1 MASGFDARVA
11 VSTAEATYGTRVAPT
26 RFVPLTAED
35 LGFTV
40 NRYFSPAIGSGPWS
54 RPSIVTT
61 KVGQGTL
68 SGDVPT
74 VGFGF
79 LLNYLNG
86 NTNTPVQDGATTSYA
101 TTFNLDT
108 LPSKSFTT
116 QVQNPPVTSATLVPH
131 DMTGVM
137 MGGIT
142 LSWTAGGVLSYSI
155 PVVYQNLDT
164 AQSLVTYVAPSAYDL
179 FSFTG
184 GSITVGGVLE
194 TNIVGDGSIEIAF
207 PLRNDAYTL
216 GSGGLIAKP
225 VPNEKPTATG
235 SFTPDFNDNTNLTRT
250 LANTI
255 ADVVLKFEGAIIAS
269 TFKYTM
275 QVTLKDCVFTT
286 QRATVGGPGPL
297 SQPVSFTS
305 APSVA
310 ANFPSLLYR
319 STGATL

>member
-11 VSTAEATYGTRVAPT
+11 VSTAESTYGTRIAPT
-26 RFVPLTAED
+26 RFIPLTAED

-61 KVGQGTL
+61 KVGAGTL

-86 NTNTPVQDGATTSYA
+86 NTNTPVQDAATTSYT
-101 TTFNLDT
+101 TTFNMDT
-108 LPSKSFTT
+108 LPSKSFSV

-131 DMTGVM
+131 DMLGVM

-142 LSWTAGGVLSYSI
+142 FSWSAGGVLSYSI
-155 PVVYQNLDT
+155 PVTYQNLDT
-164 AQSLVTYVAPSAYDL
+164 AQTLVTYVAPSAYQL
-179 FSFTG
+179 LSFTG
-184 GSITVGGVLE
+184 GSITVGGVTE
-194 TNIVGDGSIEIAF
+194 QNIIGDGSIELAF
-207 PLRNDAYTL
+207 ALRDDAYTL

-225 VPNEKPTATG
+225 VPNDKPTASGT
-235 SFTPDFNDNTNLTRT
+235 FVADFNDNTNLNRT
-250 LANTI
+250 LNNTTGDI
-255 ADVVLKFEGAIIAS
+255 VLKFEGDIIAS
-269 TFKYTM
+269 TFRYTM

-297 SQPVSFTS
+297 SQTVTFTS
-305 APSVA
+305 APTVA
-310 ANFPSLLYR
+310 ANYPILLYR
-319 STGATL
+319 STGPGL

>member
-11 VSTAEATYGTRVAPT
+11 VSTAEGTYGTRVAPS
-26 RFVPLTAED
+26 RFIPLTAED

-61 KVGQGTL
+61 KVGAGTL

-86 NTNTPVQDGATTSYA
+86 NTNTPVQDAATTSYT
-101 TTFNLDT
+101 TTFNMDT

-116 QVQNPPVTSATLVPH
+116 QVQNPPVTSSTLVPH
-131 DMTGVM
+131 DMLGCM

-142 LSWTAGGVLSYSI
+142 FSWGAGGVLSYSI
-155 PVVYQNLDT
+155 PITYQNLDT
-164 AQSLVTYVAPSAYDL
+164 AQSLVAYVAPSAYEL

-184 GSITVGGVLE
+184 GSITIASVLE
-194 TNIVGDGSIEIAF
+194 TNIIGDGSMDLAF
-207 PLRNDAYTL
+207 ALRDDAYTL

-225 VPNEKPTATG
+225 VPNDKPAASGTFVA
-235 SFTPDFNDNTNLTRT
+235 DFNDNVNLNRT
-250 LANTI
+250 LNGTTG
-255 ADVVLKFEGAIIAS
+255 DVVLKFEGTTIAS

-286 QRATVGGPGPL
+286 GRATVGGPGPL
-297 SQPVSFTS
+297 QQTVSFTS
-305 APSVA
+305 APTSA
-310 ANFPSLLYR
+310 ANYPVLLYR
-319 STGATL
+319 STGAAL

>member
-11 VSTAEATYGTRVAPT
+11 VSTAEATYGVRVAPS

-40 NRYFSPAIGSGPWS
+40 NRYFSPAIGTGAWS

-61 KVGQGTL
+61 KVGAGSL

-74 VGFGF
+74 TGFGF

-101 TTFNLDT
+101 TTFNMDT

-116 QVQNPPVTSATLVPH
+116 QVQNPPVTSSTLVPH
-131 DMTGVM
+131 DMLGVM

-142 LSWTAGGVLSYSI
+142 FSWSAGGVLSYSI
-155 PVVYQNLDT
+155 PVSYQNLDT
-164 AQSLVTYVAPSAYDL
+164 AQSLVAYVAPTAYDL

-194 TNIVGDGSIEIAF
+194 TNIIGDGSMELAF
-207 PLRNDAYTL
+207 ALRDDAFML

-225 VPNEKPTATG
+225 VPNDKPTASGT
-235 SFTPDFNDNTNLTRT
+235 FVADFNDNTNLTRT
-250 LANTI
+250 LNNTI
-255 ADVVLKFEGAIIAS
+255 ADVIMKFEGATIAS

-297 SQPVSFTS
+297 QQTVTFTA

-310 ANFPSLLYR
+310 ANYPILFYR
-319 STGATL
+319 STGAAL